1 MAAPHPR
8 LRKTLSAPGLLKTIR
23 DSFASVPDSR
33 GSRVEIALCDALM
46 AGLAVFGL
54 KYPSLLK
61 FDEAS
66 REDVLRHNLRTL
78 YGVERASCDTQLR
91 TILDPVAPEHLRPAF
106 RAVHRELQRH
116 KALEAYRYLDGY
128 YLDTARWHRAV
139 RLQRDQLSAMLCQ
152 EEPRELLSS
161 IARCSAGAPGAQ
173 DGAGG
178 DGRAHYASRWG
189 EQK

>member
-8 LRKTLSAPGLLKTIR
+8 LRKALSAPGLLRTIHE
-23 DSFASVPDSR
+23 SFASVPDPR
-33 GSRVEIALCDALM
+33 GARVEIALGDALM

-66 REDVLRHNLRTL
+66 REDVIRHNLRTL
-78 YGVERASCDTQLR
+78 YGVERAPCDTQLR

-128 YLDTARWHRAV
+128 YLVSVDGTGQFASSEI
-139 RLQRDQLSAMLCQ
+139 RLAAMLR
-152 EEPRELLSS
+152 EDEPGPGELLPS
-161 IARCSAGAPGAQ
+161 ITGGGAGAPGTQ
-173 DGAGG
+173 D
-178 DGRAHYASRWG
+178 RAAASG
-189 EQK
+189 